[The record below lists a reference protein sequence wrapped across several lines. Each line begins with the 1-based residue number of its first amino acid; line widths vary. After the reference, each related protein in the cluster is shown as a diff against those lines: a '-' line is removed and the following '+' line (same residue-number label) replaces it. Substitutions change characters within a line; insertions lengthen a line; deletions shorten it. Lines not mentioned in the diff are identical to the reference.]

1 MNLTSAVNAASL
13 NLDAGIIPTTTVAGD
28 MWIADNLNFKNS
40 TGTLRTIA
48 NLNTENTFDKPQVIS
63 TGTAAAT
70 AALRIT
76 NQSLTADSLI
86 VEDTTNPDATA
97 FVINNQGKVGIGV
110 APDANAALKI
120 DSNGMSFNGMIVKPT
135 SVANSPIT
143 QGNMAHSEYPKELRI
158 TLNGVQYAIPL
169 RVV

>member
-1 MNLTSAVNAASL
+1 
-13 NLDAGIIPTTTVAGD
+13 

-63 TGTAAAT
+63 TGTAQTT

-76 NQSLTADSLI
+76 NQSLTADSLV
-86 VEDTTNPDATA
+86 VEDTTNPDGTA
-97 FVINNQGKVGIGV
+97 FVIDNQGKVGIGV

-120 DSNGMSFNGMIVKPT
+120 DSNGMSFNGLVVKPT

-143 QGNMAHSEYPKELRI
+143 SGNMAHSEYPKELRI